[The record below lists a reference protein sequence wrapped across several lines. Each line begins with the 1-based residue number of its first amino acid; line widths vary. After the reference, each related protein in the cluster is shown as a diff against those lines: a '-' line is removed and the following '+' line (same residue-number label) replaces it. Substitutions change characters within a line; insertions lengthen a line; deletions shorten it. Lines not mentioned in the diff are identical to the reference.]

1 MPKTGPQDCRLNT
14 SGLLDR
20 GIHITSDN
28 PIVAYAHIYNSSV
41 SGACVLLP
49 TNTLGKEYY
58 SINYTN
64 NSNTADAN
72 CWFYVVATEPGT
84 TDVEITP
91 SAPAI
96 GHPANVPFTVSLQQ
110 GQIYN
115 VMGEV
120 SGNFGQDLTG
130 SVVRSLAGGGSCKRI
145 GVFSGSGRIYIN
157 CGSGNTSSDNYMVQA
172 FPKAAWGKK
181 YLTAPTAG
189 SMGRNI
195 YRVCVSDKLAVVKI
209 NGVVT
214 SLPLI
219 NNFYYE
225 IPITGAPQLI
235 ESDLPITVAQ
245 YITTQG
251 TCGNGSPGDPEVIYL
266 SPVEQ
271 NIKDVLF
278 NSNLLVNNSPPAHQH
293 WVHAIIPNGGTALSS
308 FRIDGAVPAQPFIV
322 HPQDPN
328 YSYIQIPLTLGQHR
342 MTSDSGFNAIAYG
355 YAATESYG
363 YNAGTNVFDLS
374 QQLEVES
381 QYGIET
387 TPSVCVDAQFKFK
400 VYFPDSTLSVTPTQA
415 VRFDSIKW
423 NVSNPAVFVPN
434 NFPVVI
440 PGTVGTPPTVAIDSV
455 NIRNGRQVAWYS
467 LPGTYSVN
475 TAGVYNVTITT
486 YRTTTEGCG
495 GNQQDYTFQLTVTDP
510 PTPGFT
516 YTPGMCVAEPYQFT
530 ETTPQVPKPTYK
542 WYWNFGDPG
551 SGANNIATTRN
562 PTHIFSGPGTYTVK
576 YVGITTPGC
585 ETDTATQQI
594 VVDPL
599 PSAIIDGT
607 NTVCINGAQQPVTFT
622 GSGASA
628 SGLYTFYYHTT
639 PGVPLAVNSG
649 SPTAATAV
657 IMHNPTAAGTFTY
670 TLDSVRVLGSALCVK
685 QITGQEITITV
696 TPDATLNLTSA
707 AGTNNQ
713 TVCINTPITNI
724 TYAVGG
730 SGTGGTV
737 TGLPAGVTGTYA
749 GGVITITGTPTVSG
763 TFAYTVNTT
772 GPCVKPTANGTITVN
787 ADATL
792 NLTSAAGTDNQTICI
807 NTVLTNITYAVGGGG
822 TGGTVTGL
830 PAGVTGTY
838 AGGIISITG
847 IPTVA
852 GTFTYTVNTA
862 GPCVLPSATGT
873 ITVTPDATLNLTS
886 AAGTNNQTLCINTP
900 ITNITYAVGG
910 SGTGG
915 TVTGLP
921 AGVTGTYAGGVITI
935 TGTPSASGT
944 FNYTVTTTGPCVKP
958 TASGTITVTPDATL
972 NLTSAAGTDNQTLCI
987 NTLLTNITYSVGGS
1001 GNGGTVSGLPAGVT
1015 GIYAGGTVIIS
1026 GAPTVAGTFNYSVVT
1041 TGPCVNRTLT
1051 GTITVTPDAT
1061 LNLTSA
1067 AGTPTQTVCINNP
1080 ITNITY
1086 GIAGSGTGASIT
1098 AGALPAGVTGTFAAG
1113 VFTITGTPTVSGVF
1127 NFTVGTAGPCVNPTL
1142 SGTITVNANST
1153 IALSSAAG
1161 TDNQTK
1167 CINTP
1172 LTNITYAIAGGGT
1185 GASITAGAL
1194 PAGVTGTYVGGSFVI
1209 TGTPTV
1215 AGTFNYTVTTAG
1227 PCINNSLSGTITV
1240 TPDATLNLTS
1250 AAGTP
1255 TQTVCIN
1262 NPITNITY
1270 AIAGSGTGASIT
1282 AGALPAGVT
1291 GTFAAG
1297 VFTISGT
1304 PTVSGIFNFTV
1315 GTAGPCVN
1323 PTLSGTI
1330 TVNANST
1337 IALSSAA
1344 GTDNQTKCI
1353 NTALT
1358 PITYAIGGGGTGA
1371 TITAGSLPA
1380 GITATYAA
1388 GVFTISGT
1396 PTVAGTFNYTVTTG
1410 GPCINNSLSGT
1421 ITVTPNATLNLTS
1434 AAGTPT
1440 QTVCINNPITNIT
1453 YAIAGSGTGASI
1465 TAGALPAGVTGT
1477 FAAGVFTISGTPT
1490 VSGVFNFTVGTAGP
1504 CVNPTL
1510 SGTITVNANSTIA
1523 LSSAAGTD
1531 NQSLCNGN
1539 AILPIT
1545 YTIGGGGTGASITAG
1560 ALPAG
1565 VTGTF
1570 AAGVFTISGTPTVSG
1585 TFNYTVTTTG
1595 PCINNALSGTI
1606 TINPVPSATMA
1617 GTTEVCQNDP
1627 VWPGITF
1634 TGSGGTRPY
1643 TFTYSINGGA
1653 PQVATTTALSNSVT
1667 VQQNTAVANTFTYK
1681 LISVQDGSATAC
1693 SQNMNIPDQVIKVN
1707 PLPTGSITGNKLV
1720 CINSTNR
1727 PDITFSGS
1735 GGTTPYMFTY
1745 TVNGGAPQ
1753 TISTTGAN
1761 TSVTLQHNP
1770 TAAGTFTYRLLS
1782 VRDGSATACVQN
1794 MNVADV
1800 VIDVSDVFP
1809 APDFSFTNSVCLP
1822 NAIVQFQN
1830 LSGIANGTPLTYS
1843 WNFGDGSP
1851 LSSALNPTHQYYF
1864 ATPFNVSLTATSNA
1878 GCVTTKTIPMNNIHP
1893 QPKADFSFSNPNG
1906 VCIGDAVTL
1915 TDLSD
1920 GKDGII
1926 TQWHWD
1932 LGDGSGIYTTN
1943 PINYTYTTA
1952 KTYTITFYSV
1962 NSIGCNSD
1970 TITKS
1975 FTVHPYPVVDAGPDR
1990 YILEGG
1996 QITLQP
2002 VVTGNDLQY
2011 VWTPNQYLIDNK
2023 VANVKVNKPLTDM
2036 TYTLT
2041 VTARGGC
2048 AASDKMF
2055 VKLLKFPKIPNTFTP
2070 NNDGINDVW
2079 SIDYLNTYPDNR
2091 VQVFNRAG
2099 QLVFESRGYNTPW
2112 DGTIKGKPLPFDTYY
2127 YIIEPGNG
2135 RDPLTGYVTIVK

>member
-1 MPKTGPQDCRLNT
+1 MRQ
-14 SGLLDR
+14 GLR
-20 GIHITSDN
+20 
-28 PIVAYAHIYNSSV
+28 
-41 SGACVLLP
+41 
-49 TNTLGKEYY
+49 
-58 SINYTN
+58 
-64 NSNTADAN
+64 
-72 CWFYVVATEPGT
+72 
-84 TDVEITP
+84 
-91 SAPAI
+91 
-96 GHPANVPFTVSLQQ
+96 
-110 GQIYN
+110 
-115 VMGEV
+115 
-120 SGNFGQDLTG
+120 
-130 SVVRSLAGGGSCKRI
+130 
-145 GVFSGSGRIYIN
+145 
-157 CGSGNTSSDNYMVQA
+157 
-172 FPKAAWGKK
+172 
-181 YLTAPTAG
+181 
-189 SMGRNI
+189 
-195 YRVCVSDKLAVVKI
+195 
-209 NGVVT
+209 
-214 SLPLI
+214 LPL
-219 NNFYYE
+219 
-225 IPITGAPQLI
+225 A
-235 ESDLPITVAQ
+235 
-245 YITTQG
+245 
-251 TCGNGSPGDPEVIYL
+251 
-266 SPVEQ
+266 
-271 NIKDVLF
+271 
-278 NSNLLVNNSPPAHQH
+278 
-293 WVHAIIPNGGTALSS
+293 
-308 FRIDGAVPAQPFIV
+308 
-322 HPQDPN
+322 
-328 YSYIQIPLTLGQHR
+328 
-342 MTSDSGFNAIAYG
+342 
-355 YAATESYG
+355 
-363 YNAGTNVFDLS
+363 
-374 QQLEVES
+374 
-381 QYGIET
+381 
-387 TPSVCVDAQFKFK
+387 
-400 VYFPDSTLSVTPTQA
+400 
-415 VRFDSIKW
+415 
-423 NVSNPAVFVPN
+423 
-434 NFPVVI
+434 
-440 PGTVGTPPTVAIDSV
+440 
-455 NIRNGRQVAWYS
+455 
-467 LPGTYSVN
+467 
-475 TAGVYNVTITT
+475 
-486 YRTTTEGCG
+486 
-495 GNQQDYTFQLTVTDP
+495 
-510 PTPGFT
+510 
-516 YTPGMCVAEPYQFT
+516 
-530 ETTPQVPKPTYK
+530 
-542 WYWNFGDPG
+542 
-551 SGANNIATTRN
+551 
-562 PTHIFSGPGTYTVK
+562 
-576 YVGITTPGC
+576 
-585 ETDTATQQI
+585 
-594 VVDPL
+594 
-599 PSAIIDGT
+599 AIIDGT

-862 GPCVLPSATGT
+862 GPCVLPSTTGT

-1153 IALSSAAG
+1153 IALSSGAG

-1215 AGTFNYTVTTAG
+1215 AGTFNYTVTTTG

-1240 TPDATLNLTS
+1240 TPNATLNLTS

-1851 LSSALNPTHQYYF
+1851 LSSALDPTHQYYF

-1975 FTVHPYPVVDAGPDR
+1975 FTVHSYPVVDAGPDR

>member
-1 MPKTGPQDCRLNT
+1 
-14 SGLLDR
+14 
-20 GIHITSDN
+20 
-28 PIVAYAHIYNSSV
+28 
-41 SGACVLLP
+41 
-49 TNTLGKEYY
+49 
-58 SINYTN
+58 
-64 NSNTADAN
+64 
-72 CWFYVVATEPGT
+72 
-84 TDVEITP
+84 
-91 SAPAI
+91 
-96 GHPANVPFTVSLQQ
+96 
-110 GQIYN
+110 
-115 VMGEV
+115 
-120 SGNFGQDLTG
+120 
-130 SVVRSLAGGGSCKRI
+130 
-145 GVFSGSGRIYIN
+145 
-157 CGSGNTSSDNYMVQA
+157 
-172 FPKAAWGKK
+172 
-181 YLTAPTAG
+181 
-189 SMGRNI
+189 
-195 YRVCVSDKLAVVKI
+195 
-209 NGVVT
+209 
-214 SLPLI
+214 
-219 NNFYYE
+219 
-225 IPITGAPQLI
+225 
-235 ESDLPITVAQ
+235 
-245 YITTQG
+245 
-251 TCGNGSPGDPEVIYL
+251 
-266 SPVEQ
+266 
-271 NIKDVLF
+271 
-278 NSNLLVNNSPPAHQH
+278 
-293 WVHAIIPNGGTALSS
+293 
-308 FRIDGAVPAQPFIV
+308 
-322 HPQDPN
+322 
-328 YSYIQIPLTLGQHR
+328 
-342 MTSDSGFNAIAYG
+342 
-355 YAATESYG
+355 
-363 YNAGTNVFDLS
+363 
-374 QQLEVES
+374 
-381 QYGIET
+381 
-387 TPSVCVDAQFKFK
+387 
-400 VYFPDSTLSVTPTQA
+400 
-415 VRFDSIKW
+415 
-423 NVSNPAVFVPN
+423 
-434 NFPVVI
+434 
-440 PGTVGTPPTVAIDSV
+440 
-455 NIRNGRQVAWYS
+455 
-467 LPGTYSVN
+467 
-475 TAGVYNVTITT
+475 
-486 YRTTTEGCG
+486 
-495 GNQQDYTFQLTVTDP
+495 
-510 PTPGFT
+510 
-516 YTPGMCVAEPYQFT
+516 
-530 ETTPQVPKPTYK
+530 
-542 WYWNFGDPG
+542 
-551 SGANNIATTRN
+551 
-562 PTHIFSGPGTYTVK
+562 
-576 YVGITTPGC
+576 
-585 ETDTATQQI
+585 
-594 VVDPL
+594 
-599 PSAIIDGT
+599 
-607 NTVCINGAQQPVTFT
+607 
-622 GSGASA
+622 
-628 SGLYTFYYHTT
+628 
-639 PGVPLAVNSG
+639 
-649 SPTAATAV
+649 
-657 IMHNPTAAGTFTY
+657 
-670 TLDSVRVLGSALCVK
+670 
-685 QITGQEITITV
+685 
-696 TPDATLNLTSA
+696 
-707 AGTNNQ
+707 
-713 TVCINTPITNI
+713 
-724 TYAVGG
+724 
-730 SGTGGTV
+730 
-737 TGLPAGVTGTYA
+737 
-749 GGVITITGTPTVSG
+749 
-763 TFAYTVNTT
+763 
-772 GPCVKPTANGTITVN
+772 
-787 ADATL
+787 
-792 NLTSAAGTDNQTICI
+792 
-807 NTVLTNITYAVGGGG
+807 
-822 TGGTVTGL
+822 
-830 PAGVTGTY
+830 
-838 AGGIISITG
+838 
-847 IPTVA
+847 
-852 GTFTYTVNTA
+852 
-862 GPCVLPSATGT
+862 
-873 ITVTPDATLNLTS
+873 
-886 AAGTNNQTLCINTP
+886 
-900 ITNITYAVGG
+900 
-910 SGTGG
+910 
-915 TVTGLP
+915 
-921 AGVTGTYAGGVITI
+921 
-935 TGTPSASGT
+935 
-944 FNYTVTTTGPCVKP
+944 
-958 TASGTITVTPDATL
+958 
-972 NLTSAAGTDNQTLCI
+972 
-987 NTLLTNITYSVGGS
+987 
-1001 GNGGTVSGLPAGVT
+1001 
-1015 GIYAGGTVIIS
+1015 
-1026 GAPTVAGTFNYSVVT
+1026 
-1041 TGPCVNRTLT
+1041 
-1051 GTITVTPDAT
+1051 
-1061 LNLTSA
+1061 
-1067 AGTPTQTVCINNP
+1067 
-1080 ITNITY
+1080 
-1086 GIAGSGTGASIT
+1086 
-1098 AGALPAGVTGTFAAG
+1098 
-1113 VFTITGTPTVSGVF
+1113 
-1127 NFTVGTAGPCVNPTL
+1127 
-1142 SGTITVNANST
+1142 
-1153 IALSSAAG
+1153 
-1161 TDNQTK
+1161 
-1167 CINTP
+1167 
-1172 LTNITYAIAGGGT
+1172 
-1185 GASITAGAL
+1185 
-1194 PAGVTGTYVGGSFVI
+1194 
-1209 TGTPTV
+1209 
-1215 AGTFNYTVTTAG
+1215 
-1227 PCINNSLSGTITV
+1227 
-1240 TPDATLNLTS
+1240 
-1250 AAGTP
+1250 
-1255 TQTVCIN
+1255 
-1262 NPITNITY
+1262 
-1270 AIAGSGTGASIT
+1270 
-1282 AGALPAGVT
+1282 
-1291 GTFAAG
+1291 
-1297 VFTISGT
+1297 
-1304 PTVSGIFNFTV
+1304 
-1315 GTAGPCVN
+1315 
-1323 PTLSGTI
+1323 
-1330 TVNANST
+1330 
-1337 IALSSAA
+1337 
-1344 GTDNQTKCI
+1344 
-1353 NTALT
+1353 
-1358 PITYAIGGGGTGA
+1358 
-1371 TITAGSLPA
+1371 
-1380 GITATYAA
+1380 
-1388 GVFTISGT
+1388 
-1396 PTVAGTFNYTVTTG
+1396 
-1410 GPCINNSLSGT
+1410 
-1421 ITVTPNATLNLTS
+1421 
-1434 AAGTPT
+1434 
-1440 QTVCINNPITNIT
+1440 
-1453 YAIAGSGTGASI
+1453 
-1465 TAGALPAGVTGT
+1465 
-1477 FAAGVFTISGTPT
+1477 SGTPT